1 MCGIT
6 GIIGLAKEAST
17 AGVTHMLQVLAH
29 RGPDDSGVFAGE
41 RVALGHQR
49 LSILD
54 LSAQGHQPMHSADGR
69 YVITYNG
76 ELYNFRALRAELAQL
91 GYTFRSSTD
100 TEVMLYAYDAWGAAC
115 LERFNGM
122 FAFALYDQ
130 EKGSVLI
137 ARDRLGIKPL
147 YYASTSE
154 EAFVFASE
162 VRSILASGLAKP
174 QLNVHALSAYLRYQS
189 VPPPE
194 TLVAGIRLLEP
205 GTYLLVKAGAV
216 EQHRYWHAWQGEA
229 IQPDDNNPEQNVRS
243 LLEAAVQRRLISDVP
258 LGAFL
263 SGGIDSSL
271 IVGIM
276 SAGST
281 QPVQTFTVAFDDPRF
296 EDGRYAAMVARHFK
310 TSHTEVLLQTD
321 DVLAQVPEAVA
332 AQDHPSA
339 DGINTYVVSKAAK
352 ASGLTV
358 VLSGLGGDELFAGY
372 AGFKRLY
379 QQQQWQSAWKFLP
392 SAMRTFA
399 AKAIGQRTA
408 SIGVKKIAQMLQ
420 TDGALASVYPLTRQ
434 FYAPDQVTQLLVQD
448 TNGYDP
454 YHQLLRDHLQGKPQ
468 QRIISQISYAELNT
482 YMHDVLLRDTD
493 QMSMAHA
500 LEVRV
505 PFLDHTLVEYMMQL
519 SDGQK
524 FNKQQQKS
532 LLVNA
537 FAGMLPAE
545 VLHRPK
551 QGFIMPFADWMR
563 GPLRAFCEQNLDVLA
578 DQPAFRAET
587 IQRYWQDFL
596 QGSKAISWSRL
607 WLLVALGAWI
617 ARNGIRFEFGE

>member
-6 GIIGLAKEAST
+6 GIIGLETAAGKEGIS
-17 AGVTHMLQVLAH
+17 HMLQALAH
-29 RGPDDSGVFAGE
+29 RGPDDSGVFADE

-76 ELYNFRALRAELAQL
+76 ELYNFQALRAELEQH

-115 LERFNGM
+115 IERFNGM

-130 EKGSVLI
+130 QAGSILI

-147 YYASTSE
+147 YYATTAE
-154 EAFVFASE
+154 GVFLFASE
-162 VRSILASGLAKP
+162 VRSILASGLVKP
-174 QLNVHALSAYLRYQS
+174 HLNAHALSAYLRYQS

-194 TLVAGIRLLEP
+194 TLVAGVRLLEP
-205 GTYLLVKAGAV
+205 GTYLLVKDGQV
-216 EQHRYWHAWQGEA
+216 EQQRYWQAWQGEA
-229 IQPDDNNPEQNVRS
+229 ISSDTHPEQKVRA

-281 QPVQTFTVAFDDPRF
+281 QPVQTFTVAFDDARF
-296 EDGRYAAMVARHFK
+296 EDGRYAAMVAKHFK
-310 TSHTEVLLQTD
+310 THHTEVLLQTD

-332 AQDHPSA
+332 AQDHPSG

-379 QQQQWQSAWKFLP
+379 QQQQWQAAWKMIP
-392 SAMRTFA
+392 EAVRTFA
-399 AKAIGQRTA
+399 AKAISQQTA
-408 SIGVKKIAQMLQ
+408 AIGVQKIAQMLQ
-420 TDGALASVYPLTRQ
+420 TDGTLASVYPLTRQ
-434 FYAPDQVTQLLVQD
+434 FYAPDQVVQLLRQAP
-448 TNGYDP
+448 NGYDP
-454 YHQLLRDHLQGKPQ
+454 YHSLLRDELKGKPA
-468 QRIISQISYAELNT
+468 QRIISQISYAELST

-505 PFLDHTLVEYMMQL
+505 PFLDYTLVEYVMQL
-519 SDGQK
+519 SDQQK
-524 FNKQQQKS
+524 FNQQQQKS

-537 FAGMLPAE
+537 FAGLLPAE

-563 GPLRAFCEQNLDVLA
+563 GPLRAFCAHHLAVLA
-578 DQPAFRAET
+578 DQPAFREET
-587 IQRYWQDFL
+587 IQRFWQDFL

-607 WLLVALGAWI
+607 WLLVALGAWVE
-617 ARNGIRFEFGE
+617 RNGIRFE